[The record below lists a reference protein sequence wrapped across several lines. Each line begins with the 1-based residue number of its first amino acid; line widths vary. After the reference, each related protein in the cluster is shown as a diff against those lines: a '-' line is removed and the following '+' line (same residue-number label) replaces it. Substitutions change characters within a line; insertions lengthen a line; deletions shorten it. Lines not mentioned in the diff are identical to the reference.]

1 MSTITK
7 RFVSLLAGLA
17 LSFGIL
23 IGFQA
28 PAEAASCGSY
38 TYRSQLVRLGSRG
51 PAARAAQCVL
61 RKVGYVLQVDGS
73 FSAADVAKVKNFQ
86 QRNRIRT
93 TGNVGPLTWSALIRW
108 ANSGRSVA
116 GSSSS
121 SSKACLPV
129 VSTRIAAGFGARG
142 SWARYHTGI
151 DFSARSGTIV
161 RAPRAGVVTFAG
173 TGGRAGSW
181 AGRYV
186 AIRHSD
192 GTSTLYAHLSATS
205 VSRGARVAACG
216 VIGRVG
222 RTGRAFA
229 PHLHFEVYPA
239 GVTAGDVYRAVNPR
253 PWLARL
259 GLRI

>member
-1 MSTITK
+1 MSK
-7 RFVSLLAGLA
+7 MMRRAASLLAVFALA
-17 LSFGIL
+17 FGVL
-23 IGFQA
+23 IGFQV
-28 PAEAASCGSY
+28 PAEAASCKSS
-38 TYRSQLVRLGSRG
+38 TYRSTLVRAGSRG
-51 PAARAAQCVL
+51 PAAKAAQCLL
-61 RKVGYVLQVDGS
+61 RKVGYRVRVDGT
-73 FSAADVAKVKNFQ
+73 FSRSDAAKVRAFQ
-86 QRNRIRT
+86 RKNRIRS
-93 TGNVGPLTWSALIRW
+93 TGNVGRLTWPALIK
-108 ANSGRSVA
+108 AAKGSK
-116 GSSSS
+116 GSSPTSS

-129 VSTRIAAGFGARG
+129 IAQRIAARFGATG

-173 TGGRAGSW
+173 SGGRAGSW

-192 GTSTLYAHLSATS
+192 GTSSLYAHLSATS
-205 VSRGARVAACG
+205 VARGQRVSACG

-222 RTGRAFA
+222 QTGRAFA
-229 PHLHFEVYPA
+229 PHLHFEIYPA
-239 GVTAGDVYRAVNPR
+239 GVTAGDVYRAVNPA

>member
-7 RFVSLLAGLA
+7 RLVSLLAGLA

-23 IGFQA
+23 IGLQA

-38 TYRSQLVRLGSRG
+38 TYRTQLVRLGSRG

-61 RKVGYVLQVDGS
+61 RKVGYVLRVDGS
-73 FSAADVAKVKNFQ
+73 FSAADVTKVKNFQ
-86 QRNRIRT
+86 QRNGIRT
-93 TGNVGPLTWSALIRW
+93 TGNVGPLTWGALIKW
-108 ANSGRSVA
+108 ADSGRRVA

-121 SSKACLPV
+121 SRACLPV
-129 VSTRIAAGFGARG
+129 AYNRIAAGFGATGR
-142 SWARYHTGI
+142 WARYHTGI
-151 DFSARSGTIV
+151 DFSARSGTTV
-161 RAPRAGVVTFAG
+161 RAVRSGVVTWAG

-222 RTGRAFA
+222 QTGRASG

-239 GVTAGDVYRAVNPR
+239 GVTPGNVYRAVNPR
-253 PWLARL
+253 PWLASL

>member
-1 MSTITK
+1 MSKIT
-7 RFVSLLAGLA
+7 RRMVSLLAGIA

-23 IGFQA
+23 IGFQV
-28 PAEAASCGSY
+28 PAEAASCKSY

-51 PAARAAQCVL
+51 PAARSAQCVL
-61 RKVGYVLQVDGS
+61 RKVGYKLRVDGS
-73 FSAADVAKVKNFQ
+73 FSAADVAKVKDFQ
-86 QRNRIRT
+86 RKNRIRR
-93 TGNVGPLTWSALIRW
+93 TGNVGPLTWRALIKW
-108 ANSGRSVA
+108 ANSGRRIA
-116 GSSSS
+116 ASSSS
-121 SSKACLPV
+121 GKACLPV
-129 VSTRIAAGFGARG
+129 AYTRIAAGFGATG

-151 DFSARSGTIV
+151 DFSARSGTTV
-161 RAPRAGVVTFAG
+161 RAPRAGVVTWAG
-173 TGGRAGSW
+173 SGGRAGGW

-205 VSRGARVAACG
+205 VARGARVAACG

-222 RTGRAFA
+222 QTGRAFA